1 MLTFPDPDE
10 FKVVSDTMGDEVGN
24 EPLEGVIRR

>member
-10 FKVVSDTMGDEVGN
+10 FKVVSDRIGDEVGN
-24 EPLEGVIRR
+24 ETLEGVIRR